1 MNCKVL
7 CILYGLRYIIVVLG
21 DTPKL
26 SFNGRMINALY
37 TIVELFC

>member
-1 MNCKVL
+1 LVHM

-26 SFNGRMINALY
+26 SLNGRMIKTYILSLY
-37 TIVELFC
+37 NKK